1 MDRTDADPEVVKTVG
16 LFSPVA
22 TYVVSLA
29 SLVFLIFS
37 LIDILGD
44 FNFVFEIETGRGL
57 FTVAVVWVWVFIGA
71 SSFWLQPYRAVI
83 TTKGKIRFDWITFSK
98 VYDLEKASSIA
109 LVRDGEDSIVELEF
123 SDGKVQRI
131 RNASCLP
138 KLASAIREVQW
149 SHEKEH

>member
-44 FNFVFEIETGRGL
+44 FNFVFEI
-57 FTVAVVWVWVFIGA
+57 
-71 SSFWLQPYRAVI
+71 
-83 TTKGKIRFDWITFSK
+83 
-98 VYDLEKASSIA
+98 
-109 LVRDGEDSIVELEF
+109 
-123 SDGKVQRI
+123 
-131 RNASCLP
+131 
-138 KLASAIREVQW
+138 
-149 SHEKEH
+149 